1 MKLVKTTKIASDTV
15 AASRAKDMPKTAA
28 PAVATPRAR
37 KATVA
42 SKQETLSERVA
53 AATEEL
59 ASGLAEAAAAAQ
71 ELDKSMAQIASG
83 AEQAAGASQQQLSA
97 IKKVLATLLNSRRE
111 AEALRRRTETV
122 QTVLAE
128 TAGQITDSAR

>member
-1 MKLVKTTKIASDTV
+1 MKLVKTTKIASDSVTTSKTRDV
-15 AASRAKDMPKTAA
+15 PKAAA
-28 PAVATPRAR
+28 PWVTPPRAR

-71 ELDKSMAQIASG
+71 ELDTSMAQIASG

-111 AEALRRRTETV
+111 AEA
-122 QTVLAE
+122 
-128 TAGQITDSAR
+128 